1 VAGEKAL
8 TAEDKPTV
16 AFALSIAGAA
26 IQTVTAIAVGL
37 LLAFFG
43 GSFPWWG
50 WRRWWEGV
58 GEVTW
63 PQWSIIVL
71 VWVALAAVILVL
83 SFWGASWINST
94 DPSRVRSGSVI
105 VLVAALIAFPT
116 LWGLGLGSLLMIAAA
131 IIGLT
136 WKPRAARE
144 KAPPTQPA
152 SPWEF

>member
-1 VAGEKAL
+1 VSGEETL
-8 TAEDKPTV
+8 TGEDKPTV

-26 IQTVTAIAVGL
+26 LQTVAAIGVGL
-37 LLAFFG
+37 LMAFFG

-58 GEVTW
+58 GQVGWT
-63 PQWSIIVL
+63 QWSIIVL
-71 VWVALAAVILVL
+71 IWVALAAVILVL
-83 SFWGASWINST
+83 SFWGASWINSG

-105 VLVAALIAFPT
+105 VLVAGLIAFPT
-116 LWGLGLGSLLMIAAA
+116 LWGFGVGSLLMIAAA
-131 IIGLT
+131 IIGLA

-144 KAPPTQPA
+144 KAAPIQPA